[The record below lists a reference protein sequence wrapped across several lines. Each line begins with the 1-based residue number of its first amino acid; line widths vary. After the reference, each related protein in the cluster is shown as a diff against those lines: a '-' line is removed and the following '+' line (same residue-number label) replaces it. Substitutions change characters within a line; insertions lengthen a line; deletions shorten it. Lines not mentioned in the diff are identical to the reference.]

1 MNERRVHIDEFFRR
15 QMEGHTDAPPA
26 AVWEALEKRLD
37 EKPGRKRPFPI
48 WWFWTIA
55 GLAIIS
61 ASVIIAGYIKDVSK
75 PVAVNTA
82 PTLSNA
88 VTPAANGIV
97 PHRVTP
103 TATHQQDNKT
113 VPQADNNDNKTHNTS
128 RNNTKT
134 LATNN
139 KATNSP
145 ATQEEPLNNNDT
157 RKKTQEKPAQAEN
170 NNAAATGNAT
180 SVANAPTTPGNMKD
194 NLFFLSS
201 ALQGVELPIHI
212 PMAAPRN
219 KVTLPIASSQPKEKD
234 DALVSRQVA
243 ATDMP
248 AVTAPGLQVAFAGP
262 LQASSSLPVLLA
274 PDDEHTGTAQ
284 AEILPQA
291 SLPVPADT
299 SKKKKLLFP
308 DSTTPPGGETVYPVD
323 TKKKKPLPI
332 DIGFKLGYAK
342 GFDKTWYADKYI
354 LSPYFEYRLPAG
366 FSLTVQPSFLFGKA
380 RVGAL
385 TNSDQYFHEVI
396 SNSFTVNSRLA
407 RGAIDSSVL
416 TPNPPD
422 TIFRTYKYGQVYDS
436 IHVGYRMSNAQLWDV
451 ELPVIAKYRINKTF
465 SVLLGGSV
473 AYSSVL
479 QTKEEVNRY
488 DGLKRDYTEVHTPQT
503 FYVTYQ
509 GQEPPPGPAPQQHSA
524 LFPYNTAPF
533 SNYQPRQ
540 ITTNKNFFRYGFM
553 VGVSANI
560 TDRWIVELMLHKTG
574 VDAGAVPDKQLQK
587 IYSQPYL
594 RFMLGYKLTK

>member
-55 GLAIIS
+55 GLIIIS
-61 ASVIIAGYIKDVSK
+61 ASVIIAGYIKDVRK

-82 PTLSNA
+82 SAPGNT
-88 VTPAANGIV
+88 VTPIANGT
-97 PHRVTP
+97 PPQEATP
-103 TATHQQDNKT
+103 TATHQQDNET
-113 VPQADNNDNKTHNTS
+113 VPQPGNNNNDNTTHNTS
-128 RNNTKT
+128 RNNTKP

-139 KATNSP
+139 KNTDSP

-157 RKKTQEKPAQAEN
+157 RGKTPEKSAPVEN
-170 NNAAATGNAT
+170 NSTATT
-180 SVANAPTTPGNMKD
+180 SSAIPAANAPITPGNMKD

-201 ALQGVELPIHI
+201 AQQGVAFPVHM

-219 KVTLPIASSQPKEKD
+219 KVALPSTPLKPKEKD
-234 DALVSRQVA
+234 EALVSRQVA

-248 AVTAPGLQVAFAGP
+248 AVTAPELQVAFAEP
-262 LQASSSLPVLLA
+262 LQASSSLPGLLA
-274 PDDEHTGTAQ
+274 PDEEHTGTAQ

-291 SLPVPADT
+291 PLPALADT

-308 DSTTPPGGETVYPVD
+308 DSTTSPTEETVYPVD

-342 GFDKTWYADKYI
+342 GFDKTWYADKFI

-385 TNSDQYFHEVI
+385 ANSDQYFHEVI
-396 SNSFTVNSRLA
+396 SNSFTV
-407 RGAIDSSVL
+407 
-416 TPNPPD
+416 
-422 TIFRTYKYGQVYDS
+422 
-436 IHVGYRMSNAQLWDV
+436 
-451 ELPVIAKYRINKTF
+451 
-465 SVLLGGSV
+465 
-473 AYSSVL
+473 
-479 QTKEEVNRY
+479 
-488 DGLKRDYTEVHTPQT
+488 
-503 FYVTYQ
+503 
-509 GQEPPPGPAPQQHSA
+509 
-524 LFPYNTAPF
+524 
-533 SNYQPRQ
+533 
-540 ITTNKNFFRYGFM
+540 
-553 VGVSANI
+553 
-560 TDRWIVELMLHKTG
+560 
-574 VDAGAVPDKQLQK
+574 
-587 IYSQPYL
+587 
-594 RFMLGYKLTK
+594 